1 MKYAPLLL
9 AMVSCLALAG
19 RAAGAPKPPATLL
32 VCSRMADPGERLQCY
47 DTQMAAMGA
56 TVATT
61 PPAATAAPATAN
73 AGVTPKAPP
82 VDNSG
87 GTATTPPAPTPQAK
101 FGEDDLKLSARPK
114 EAEADKVLVSTITT
128 IKLAR
133 PELYI
138 IVLAN
143 GQIWMQENSAKITMF
158 FRAGYDVRIEKG
170 LFGRYKMWTVQTGEK
185 NWVSV
190 TRIQ

>member
-1 MKYAPLLL
+1 MKYAPFLL
-9 AMVSCLALAG
+9 ALVSCLAIAG
-19 RAAGAPKPPATLL
+19 RAAGATKPPANLL

-56 TVATT
+56 AVANT
-61 PPAATAAPATAN
+61 PPPASAAPATAT
-73 AGVTPKAPP
+73 AVAPP
-82 VDNSG
+82 PP
-87 GTATTPPAPTPQAK
+87 PPAPTPQAK

-114 EAEADKVLVSTITT
+114 ETEADKVLLSTITT

-143 GQIWMQENSAKITMF
+143 GQIWMQENAAKTTMF